1 LASAAQAE
9 PPAGYKLV
17 WSEDFN
23 GTMGSLDKN
32 WTFQNAPSSHIL
44 CSRWRENVV
53 VTNGLCR
60 LLNKKEQRGG
70 QEWTSGNI
78 WTKEQFLYGYFEC
91 RYRYAA
97 AKATNNSFWLMPT
110 KKAPPGQKNF
120 EIDINEGHFPNKLN
134 TNIHNHSDQKIVNG
148 KRTHPT
154 AHKGFTFKE
163 HNFARDFHVFGFEW
177 TEQELVW
184 FLDGKELRREKNAFC
199 LSPASVW
206 LSLAI
211 IKWAG
216 EVTDAIDGT
225 VMEVDYVR
233 VYEKKK

>member
-1 LASAAQAE
+1 
-9 PPAGYKLV
+9 V
-17 WSEDFN
+17 
-23 GTMGSLDKN
+23 
-32 WTFQNAPSSHIL
+32 
-44 CSRWRENVV
+44 
-53 VTNGLCR
+53 
-60 LLNKKEQRGG
+60 
-70 QEWTSGNI
+70 
-78 WTKEQFLYGYFEC
+78 
-91 RYRYAA
+91 
-97 AKATNNSFWLMPT
+97 
-110 KKAPPGQKNF
+110 APPGQKNF

-134 TNIHNHSDQKIVNG
+134 TNIHNHSDTKVVNG

-154 AHKGFTFKE
+154 AHKSFTFKE
-163 HNFARDFHVFGFEW
+163 HDFAHDFHVFGFEW

-184 FLDGKELRREKNAFC
+184 YLDGKEIRREKNVFC

-225 VMEVDYVR
+225 AMEVDYVR